1 MLKTMRRTKW
11 IPILIGFMTSL
22 PLQAGDLVVQVVDDG
37 GQVLPDAA
45 VYLVTD
51 QAAESM
57 PSTSYEVEQKDK
69 MFSPFVT
76 VVPAGANVS
85 FPNRDG
91 IGHHV
96 YSFSPAKSFQLPLS
110 EQELTEQIVFES
122 PGIVTVGCNIHDWMV
137 AYIYV
142 VDTPYFAKTDAGG
155 QAVFSDL
162 PAGDYEIHVAHPG
175 MKSVQA
181 VTAMVA
187 AGESGNVNQNM
198 ALSIKPRYFWQP
210 EPRMHEEVY

>member
-51 QAAESM
+51 QAAEGM

-76 VVPAGANVS
+76 VVPA
-85 FPNRDG
+85 
-91 IGHHV
+91 
-96 YSFSPAKSFQLPLS
+96 
-110 EQELTEQIVFES
+110 
-122 PGIVTVGCNIHDWMV
+122 
-137 AYIYV
+137 
-142 VDTPYFAKTDAGG
+142 
-155 QAVFSDL
+155 
-162 PAGDYEIHVAHPG
+162 
-175 MKSVQA
+175 
-181 VTAMVA
+181 
-187 AGESGNVNQNM
+187 
-198 ALSIKPRYFWQP
+198 
-210 EPRMHEEVY
+210 